1 MKAECYNCS
10 SREIVFYDPDVKS
23 GFCRVCSANP
33 DTSTDKANNAF
44 LMSKMYHPLGSLVTV
59 YHENGRANFEG
70 IVSGFELE
78 TNSYKI
84 FVNGEHVFVKSELI
98 D

>member
-1 MKAECYNCS
+1 
-10 SREIVFYDPDVKS
+10 
-23 GFCRVCSANP
+23 
-33 DTSTDKANNAF
+33 
-44 LMSKMYHPLGSLVTV
+44 MSKMYHPLGSLVTV

-84 FVNGEHVFVKSELI
+84 FVNGEHVSVKSELI

>member
-1 MKAECYNCS
+1 MTPTL
-10 SREIVFYDPDVKS
+10 SRVFAVSVPLILI
-23 GFCRVCSANP
+23 RQQIRQ
-33 DTSTDKANNAF
+33 T
-44 LMSKMYHPLGSLVTV
+44 MYHPLGSLVTV

-84 FVNGEHVFVKSELI
+84 FVNGEHVSVKSELI
-98 D
+98 Y

>member
-44 LMSKMYHPLGSLVTV
+44 LMSKMYHPLGSLATV
-59 YHENGRANFEG
+59 YHENGRATHIRFLLM
-70 IVSGFELE
+70 VSTFLL
-78 TNSYKI
+78 SR
-84 FVNGEHVFVKSELI
+84 S
-98 D
+98 